1 MVKQEKD
8 DGLKKIF
15 RMSIIAGI
23 FSQIFNTLSGTG
35 SAFVIKFAIIL
46 NASPLHFSILAAIG
60 QISQVFQPIGALIT
74 INRIERKSL
83 VITFRSIGYGI
94 VLFFGIVPFIF
105 SNENSIIAL
114 IILSFFSVSLLSI
127 ADNTWIGWIADVI
140 PLRLRGRFF
149 SVLSQYVLLTS
160 IGAGLIFGFLV
171 DNSGIFSYNTK
182 PFDVE
187 KKHIVFAAIFF
198 IGVFAAFWGLKVLS
212 RMPEKKKRIEDKY
225 SSEMLFIPFKDGNF
239 RKFLFYNCWW
249 MLAVGIG
256 APFWQPFMLQ
266 KLHMSL
272 FEVQIYNSI
281 NVIAA
286 LLVLRPW
293 GKLIDAYGNKT
304 AMRLIITLGGFNP
317 MVWLFVNFYNYHL
330 LYIEAITSG
339 IMWAGA
345 GVVATNFVLSIAPH
359 ESRQLYA
366 GISGAVS
373 GLAMMTTMLISGLFL
388 PQHLKIGDFYLE
400 PEQVLFAFTGIARWS
415 TQIPLSLVHESKS
428 KPVTKVITFFI
439 NTIKPKFIR

>member
-15 RMSIIAGI
+15 RISVISGI
-23 FSQIFNTLSGTG
+23 LSQIFNTLIGSG
-35 SAFVIKFAIIL
+35 SAFVTKFAIIL
-46 NASPLHFSILAAIG
+46 NASPLHFAILAAIG

-74 INRIERKSL
+74 KNRIERKGL
-83 VITFRSIGYGI
+83 VITLRSIGYGI
-94 VLFFGIVPFIF
+94 TLFFIILPFIF
-105 SNENSIIAL
+105 SNEVAIKAL

-127 ADNTWIGWIADVI
+127 ANNAWIGWIADVV
-140 PLRLRGRFF
+140 PLRVRGRFF
-149 SVLSQYVLLTS
+149 SVISQYILLTS
-160 IGAGLIFGFLV
+160 IGVGLIFGFLV
-171 DNSGIFSYNTK
+171 DNFDIVSYK
-182 PFDVE
+182 PFDAE
-187 KKHIVFAAIFF
+187 KMHIVFAAIFF

-212 RMPEKKKRIEDKY
+212 RMPEKKKRIEDRY
-225 SSEMLFIPFKDGNF
+225 SSEMLFITIKDGNF

-266 KLHMSL
+266 KLQMSL

-317 MVWLFVNFYNYHL
+317 MVWLFVNPYNYHL
-330 LYIEAITSG
+330 LYIEAVTSG

-359 ESRQLYA
+359 ESRQLYS

-388 PQHLKIGDFYLE
+388 PQHLKIGNFYLE
-400 PEQVLFAFTGIARWS
+400 PEQVLFALTGIARWS

-428 KPVTKVITFFI
+428 KPVTKAISFFI
-439 NTIKPKFIR
+439 NALKPKFIR